1 MKSVKKFFASH
12 NALANAATVFSALLT
27 GVANGAF
34 GGGGGMLAVPAFTVL
49 QGMDEKKAHATAVAT
64 ILPLSAV
71 SAAVYILNGNF
82 DPSFGYHVA
91 GGVIVGGIL
100 GSFVLKKISSTLL
113 EFVFYGIMLAAGI
126 RMLAV

>member
-1 MKSVKKFFASH
+1 MKSVKEFFASH
-12 NALANAATVFSALLT
+12 KAAANVATVMAALLT

-49 QGMDEKKAHATAVAT
+49 QGMEEKKAHATAVAA

-82 DPSFGYHVA
+82 DPSFGYYVVGGVIA
-91 GGVIVGGIL
+91 GGVI
-100 GSFVLKKISSTLL
+100 GSFLLKKISSTLL

-126 RMLAV
+126 RMLVS

>member
-1 MKSVKKFFASH
+1 MKKVKEFFASH
-12 NALANAATVFSALLT
+12 KTAANVATVLTALLT

-34 GGGGGMLAVPAFTVL
+34 GGGGGMLAVPAFTVI
-49 QGMDEKKAHATAVAT
+49 QGMEEKKAHATAVAA

-82 DPSFGYHVA
+82 DPSFGYYVA
-91 GGVIVGGIL
+91 GGVIAGGVI
-100 GSFVLKKISSTLL
+100 GSFLLKKISSTLL

-126 RMLAV
+126 RMLIS